1 MDDARQADDARPATG
16 RPDWATIPNA
26 VTLLRFLLLATVC
39 WMLADGGPDPL
50 DVILLL
56 VWAST
61 DWVDGLLARALDQ
74 TSRSGAILD
83 PIADRIGLAAI
94 VLTLALIGLLPWLA
108 LALIVLADVAMVV
121 LATGAALGG
130 RIAVSLLGKVRTVVL
145 MSAVFAITAASAWAP
160 GLVPAAQTLLWIGV
174 GMHVLTAVDYVI
186 RARLT
191 LRAAPEPA
199 EPPSRR

>member
-1 MDDARQADDARPATG
+1 MMDDARQADDARPATG

-26 VTLLRFLLLATVC
+26 VTLLRFLLLAPVC

-56 VWAST
+56 GWAST

-160 GLVPAAQTLLWIGV
+160 GDRKSTRLNSS
-174 GMHVLTAVDYVI
+174 HVAISY
-186 RARLT
+186 
-191 LRAAPEPA
+191 
-199 EPPSRR
+199 

>member
-1 MDDARQADDARPATG
+1 MDEARQTTG

-26 VTLLRFLLLATVC
+26 VTLLRLLLLAPVC

-50 DVILLL
+50 DVALLL

-61 DWVDGLLARALDQ
+61 DWVDGVLARALDQ

-94 VLTLALIGLLPWLA
+94 AATLALIGLLPWLA
-108 LALIVLADVAMVV
+108 LVLIVAADVAMVV

-130 RIAVSLLGKVRTVVL
+130 RIAVSWLGKVRTVVL
-145 MSAVFAITAASAWAP
+145 MASVFALTAAAAWAP
-160 GLVPAAQTLLWIGV
+160 DLISATQTMLWVGV
-174 GMHVLTAVDYVI
+174 GMHVITAVDYVI
-186 RARLT
+186 RARF
-191 LRAAPEPA
+191 APVSAPEAA
-199 EPPSRR
+199 EPPSPR

>member
-1 MDDARQADDARPATG
+1 
-16 RPDWATIPNA
+16 
-26 VTLLRFLLLATVC
+26 
-39 WMLADGGPDPL
+39 
-50 DVILLL
+50 
-56 VWAST
+56 
-61 DWVDGLLARALDQ
+61 
-74 TSRSGAILD
+74 
-83 PIADRIGLAAI
+83 
-94 VLTLALIGLLPWLA
+94 
-108 LALIVLADVAMVV
+108 MVV

-191 LRAAPEPA
+191 LRSE
-199 EPPSRR
+199 ERRVGKECKSRRMTYMYKNKEMRKYVMDR

>member
-1 MDDARQADDARPATG
+1 
-16 RPDWATIPNA
+16 
-26 VTLLRFLLLATVC
+26 
-39 WMLADGGPDPL
+39 MLADGGPDPL
-50 DVILLL
+50 DLILLL

-121 LATGAALGG
+121 LATEIGRASCRGREEMLVEGG
-130 RIAVSLLGKVRTVVL
+130 KRTQDK
-145 MSAVFAITAASAWAP
+145 T
-160 GLVPAAQTLLWIGV
+160 
-174 GMHVLTAVDYVI
+174 
-186 RARLT
+186 
-191 LRAAPEPA
+191 
-199 EPPSRR
+199 RR

>member
-1 MDDARQADDARPATG
+1 MDEARQTTG

-26 VTLLRFLLLATVC
+26 VTLLRLLLLAPVC

-50 DVILLL
+50 DVALLL

-61 DWVDGLLARALDQ
+61 DWVDGVLARALDQ

-94 VLTLALIGLLPWLA
+94 AATLALIGLLPWLA
-108 LALIVLADVAMVV
+108 LVLIVAADVAMVV

-130 RIAVSLLGKVRTVVL
+130 RIAVSWLGKVRTVVL
-145 MSAVFAITAASAWAP
+145 MASVFALTAAAAWAP
-160 GLVPAAQTLLWIGV
+160 DLIPATQTMLWVGV
-174 GMHVLTAVDYVI
+174 GMHVITAVDYVI
-186 RARLT
+186 RARF
-191 LRAAPEPA
+191 APVSAPEAA
-199 EPPSRR
+199 EPPSPR

>member
-1 MDDARQADDARPATG
+1 MDQQAAG
-16 RPDWATIPNA
+16 QRPDWATIPNG
-26 VTLLRFLLLATVC
+26 VTLLRFLLLAPVC

-61 DWVDGLLARALDQ
+61 DWVDGVLARALGQ

-94 VLTLALIGLLPWLA
+94 VLTLAVIGLLPWLA
-108 LALIVLADVAMVV
+108 LVLIVLADVAMVV

-130 RIAVSLLGKVRTVVL
+130 RIAVSWLGKVRTVVL
-145 MSAVFAITAASAWAP
+145 MSAVFALAAAAAWAP
-160 GLVPAAQTLLWIGV
+160 GMIPAARTLLWIGV

-191 LRAAPEPA
+191 PRAAPEPV
-199 EPPSRR
+199 EPPSPR